1 LASRFAAGGALV
13 VSASTLAALVVFT
26 ARDFRWVLCSVLAAG
41 LAISALWLA
50 ATNRHIRWLAAVA
63 ALVFSAA
70 AIASIVA
77 AGRGALPA
85 AVALFGIILASLLG
99 TLALRWEV
107 NQALQKRWHEVP
119 PASRGVLLM
128 NPESGN
134 GKVSRFH
141 LAEQA
146 RLRGIEPV
154 LLEEGEDLR
163 ALAEAA
169 AQRGADALGMAG
181 GDGSQGVVATVAAAH
196 EIAFVCVPAGT
207 RNHFAMDLGIDHADP
222 IRALGAFGAAR
233 ESVID
238 LAEVNGRVF
247 VNNVSLGVYARIVA
261 SDRYREAK
269 QKTVAEMLPELLGR
283 GAQPFGLVVESPQ
296 GPITNAQVVQV
307 SNNPYE
313 LSSVA
318 GFGSRARLDAGV
330 LGIATVSVARPADVN
345 RLVALEAAGHLERY
359 PGWRSWTATDLEMGG
374 PSCIAA
380 AADGEAVTLQPP
392 LRFVLRPGA
401 LRVRIAPEEKGAS
414 PAFLHAPWTVSTLAG
429 LARVVRGRPSGIVAY
444 ERENRT

>member
-1 LASRFAAGGALV
+1 LASRFAASGALV
-13 VSASTLAALVVFT
+13 VSAATLAALVVFT
-26 ARDFRWVLCSVLAAG
+26 ARDLRWVLGSVLAGG

-50 ATNRHIRWLAAVA
+50 ATNRRVRWLAAIA
-63 ALVFSAA
+63 ALVFAA
-70 AIASIVA
+70 AAVASIVA
-77 AGRGALPA
+77 AGRGALAVA
-85 AVALFGIILASLLG
+85 AALFGIVLASLLG

-119 PASRGVLLM
+119 PTSRGVLLM

-134 GKVSRFH
+134 GKVSRLH

-146 RLRGIEPV
+146 RRRGIEPV

-196 EIAFVCVPAGT
+196 AIAFVCVPAGT
-207 RNHFAMDLGIDHADP
+207 RNHFAMDLGIDNADP

-233 ESVID
+233 ESIID

-261 SDRYREAK
+261 SDKYREAK

-283 GAQPFGLVVESPQ
+283 DAQPFGLVVESPQ
-296 GPITNAQVVQV
+296 GPVTDAQVVQV

-330 LGIATVSVARPADVN
+330 LGVATVSIARPADVN
-345 RLVALEAAGHLERY
+345 RIVALEAAGHLARY
-359 PGWRSWTATDLEMGG
+359 PGWRSWTATGLEVGG
-374 PSCIAA
+374 PSCVAA
-380 AADGEAVTLQPP
+380 AIDGEAVTMQSP
-392 LRFVLRPGA
+392 LRFLLRPGA

-444 ERENRT
+444 ERGKRA